1 MTTLL
6 ARYARRP
13 RFVAAPTPLQRLD
26 RLRDALG
33 GAGQVPELWIKRDDL
48 TGLAGGGNKAR
59 KLEFLLDDAL
69 AQGADT
75 VVTIGAVQSN
85 HARQTAAA
93 ANRVGLAAH
102 LVLEVPEGA
111 TDEYLN
117 NGNALLDDLL
127 GAEITLVPE
136 GDDSSAAADAVVAR
150 LRSAGRAPILI
161 PVGGSSPLG
170 SLGYVEAFTELVDS
184 GLDLDAVV
192 VASGSAGTQ
201 AGLVVGAQV
210 HRASTRIIGVTVSR
224 SVADQQPKVLS
235 LVEQTL
241 QLLDVDPGQ
250 AAARVELDDRFVGP
264 GYGVPTDEMRRAV
277 RLFAETEGILLD
289 PVYTGK
295 AAAGLLQLVREGAF
309 AADQRVAFVHTG
321 GTPGLYAYRSALV

>member
-13 RFVAAPTPLQRLD
+13 RFVVAPTPLQRLD
-26 RLRDALG
+26 RLREALG
-33 GAGQVPELWIKRDDL
+33 GAEQVPELWIKRDDL

-111 TDEYLN
+111 TEEYLS

-150 LRSAGRAPILI
+150 LRAAGRAPTLI

-309 AADQRVAFVHTG
+309 GADQRVAFVHTG